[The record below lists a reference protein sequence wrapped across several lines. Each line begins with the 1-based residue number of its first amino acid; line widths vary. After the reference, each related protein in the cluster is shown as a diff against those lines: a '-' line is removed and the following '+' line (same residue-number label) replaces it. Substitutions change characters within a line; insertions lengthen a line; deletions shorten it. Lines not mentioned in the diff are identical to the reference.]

1 MLLILKNKEQKYIDL
16 YIHKLEENNNIKQV
30 KLEKKKQ
37 EERTVNKEE
46 IEKIRKELEWEYK
59 YKISSIIPT
68 KTSVTKLK
76 EEKNKKLNNEVNEIE
91 LDELL
96 KTKKESNMQ
105 IPKFIKED
113 IEQISSARKGSLVHL
128 CLQKLDENKTYTKD
142 DLENL
147 ICDLVNRKIILKQE
161 VEIIPIIALENYL
174 KSDLWKDL
182 KNSREV
188 HKEEAF
194 YLELTADRISK
205 DYPKDEKIL
214 LQGIIDLYYIN
225 ENDELILVD
234 YKTDYVER
242 GEEQKLIDKY
252 KMQLDLY
259 KEALE
264 KSLNRKVDKVMIYS
278 TWIGQ
283 IDIKL

>member
-1 MLLILKNKEQKYIDL
+1 
-16 YIHKLEENNNIKQV
+16 
-30 KLEKKKQ
+30 
-37 EERTVNKEE
+37 
-46 IEKIRKELEWEYK
+46 
-59 YKISSIIPT
+59 
-68 KTSVTKLK
+68 
-76 EEKNKKLNNEVNEIE
+76 
-91 LDELL
+91 
-96 KTKKESNMQ
+96 MQ

-161 VEIIPIIALENYL
+161 GEIIPIIALENYL

-182 KNSREV
+182 KNAKEV

-225 ENDELILVD
+225 ENDYLILVD